1 MSDSIVINFF
11 STVIPIMC
19 KTVHISPLL
28 TSTST
33 GDAHTQSVLV
43 SVGSLCP
50 GVHKVCL
57 SPLSISGRYGV

>member
-28 TSTST
+28 TRSSREMLTHS
-33 GDAHTQSVLV
+33 SVLV
-43 SVGSLCP
+43 SVGSLGP
-50 GVHKVCL
+50 GAHKVCV